1 MIELGKHADFVV
13 SAWGGVALVTLIVIG
28 WVWLQSRRA
37 KARIAALEAQGIR
50 RRSEGPA
57 A

>member
-1 MIELGKHADFVV
+1 MIELGKHADYVV
-13 SAWGGVALVTLIVIG
+13 FAWVGVALVTLLVIG

-37 KARIAALEAQGIR
+37 KARIAALESQGIR